1 MAATFK
7 NPRYRVTAHIGGSA
21 TKPTLALSSDP
32 PLEQADI
39 LAVLLFGKPARELG
53 KGESAALQQQAL
65 SLAAGYVMPELRTSV
80 MDTLGLDELDVQ
92 MPQGTTQ
99 PGRVAV
105 GRYVVG
111 DVFVSLAQEFGT
123 RIAQVVGVEYGITRD
138 ISIKG
143 STSTRGDSAVD
154 LFWHRR
160 Y

>member
-1 MAATFK
+1 
-7 NPRYRVTAHIGGSA
+7 
-21 TKPTLALSSDP
+21 
-32 PLEQADI
+32 
-39 LAVLLFGKPARELG
+39 
-53 KGESAALQQQAL
+53 
-65 SLAAGYVMPELRTSV
+65 
-80 MDTLGLDELDVQ
+80 